1 MKEFFKH
8 LKWMSLLDAVA
19 SIALGFFMIFCT
31 DATVKTLI
39 FIFAGLLLVVGVVKI
54 VNYFMYGIEP
64 FGFVSGVVSTVLGLV
79 FMLNVNA
86 ISASNILGVILGLI
100 LLVKSLLSVQES
112 FDLRRFGA
120 RWWWIDT
127 VLSLLMLAFAIVVIC
142 NPAADKIMFTWLG
155 ITVIVGGV
163 LDLIDI
169 FVVSAKVKKTKKSL
183 KDMFTIENDDNI
195 IDI

>member
-1 MKEFFKH
+1 
-8 LKWMSLLDAVA
+8 
-19 SIALGFFMIFCT
+19 
-31 DATVKTLI
+31 
-39 FIFAGLLLVVGVVKI
+39 
-54 VNYFMYGIEP
+54 
-64 FGFVSGVVSTVLGLV
+64 
-79 FMLNVNA
+79 MLNVNV